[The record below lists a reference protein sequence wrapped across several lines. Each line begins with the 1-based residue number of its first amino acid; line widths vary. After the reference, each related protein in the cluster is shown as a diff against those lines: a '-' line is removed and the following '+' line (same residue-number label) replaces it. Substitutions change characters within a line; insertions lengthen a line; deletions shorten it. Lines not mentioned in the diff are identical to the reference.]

1 MRFTLAVI
9 IPLLAQVLFV
19 LVIIVATNGTGSF
32 VGLGAMLLGLIAIPL
47 TALVNWVRTRKSPP
61 VPALTFTT
69 NTLLIAL
76 AFPLVIVILYAVAS

>member
-9 IPLLAQVLFV
+9 VPLVAQVLFV
-19 LVIIVATNGTGSF
+19 LLIIAATNGTGSF

-47 TALVNWVRTRKSPP
+47 TALINWARTRKSPP

-69 NTLLIAL
+69 NTILITL
-76 AFPLVIVILYAVAS
+76 AFPLAILILYAVAS